1 MLCSGYTNSSLE
13 QSHLLGAGG
22 SGKALLNGENMAFPV
37 ATLEAEGQEELKE
50 GEAREKNL

>member
-1 MLCSGYTNSSLE
+1 MLCSGYTKSSLE